1 MEQQQEQTRQKQLNI
16 YLKKDGELNLSGL
29 TLKNL
34 TPEEFLIL
42 QQLIDESR
50 VRSNNAS
57 RVEEL
62 MQRGLMAQGV
72 IAAFAI
78 LMFSFIGIYGIYRYI
93 GQQVQQI
100 QETYSNVR

>member
-1 MEQQQEQTRQKQLNI
+1 MEQQQETRHRPLNI
-16 YLKKDGELNLSGL
+16 HLKKDGELNLSGV

-34 TPEEFLIL
+34 TPEEFLIV

-50 VRSNNAS
+50 VRSNNAN

-72 IAAFAI
+72 IATFAI
-78 LMFSFIGIYGIYRYI
+78 LMFSFISIYGISRYI

>member
-1 MEQQQEQTRQKQLNI
+1 MEQQQEQTESPLNI
-16 YLKKDGELNLSGL
+16 RLKKDGELNLSGL

-34 TPEEFLIL
+34 TSEEFLIV

-50 VRSNNAS
+50 VRSHNAN

-78 LMFSFIGIYGIYRYI
+78 LMFSFIGIYSIYRYI

>member
-1 MEQQQEQTRQKQLNI
+1 MEQYKERTRQQINI
-16 YLKKDGELNLSGL
+16 HLKTDGELNLSGL
-29 TLKNL
+29 TLKDL
-34 TPEEFLIL
+34 TPEEFIIL
-42 QQLIDESR
+42 QELIDESK
-50 VRSNNAS
+50 VRSHNAN

-100 QETYSNVR
+100 HETYSNVR

>member
-1 MEQQQEQTRQKQLNI
+1 MEQQQEQTRQKQLFI
-16 YLKKDGELNLSGL
+16 HLKKDGELNLSGL

-42 QQLIDESR
+42 QQLIDESI
-50 VRSNNAS
+50 VRSNNAN

-62 MQRGLMAQGV
+62 MQRGMMAQGV
-72 IAAFAI
+72 VATFAI

-93 GQQVQQI
+93 DKQVQQI

>member
-1 MEQQQEQTRQKQLNI
+1 MEQYKERTRQQINI
-16 YLKKDGELNLSGL
+16 HLKTDGELNLSGL
-29 TLKNL
+29 TLKDL
-34 TPEEFLIL
+34 TPEEFIIL
-42 QQLIDESR
+42 QQLIDESI
-50 VRSNNAS
+50 VRSHNAN

-78 LMFSFIGIYGIYRYI
+78 LMFSFIGIYSIYRYI

>member
-1 MEQQQEQTRQKQLNI
+1 MEQQQETRHRPLNI
-16 YLKKDGELNLSGL
+16 HLKKDGELNLSGL

-50 VRSNNAS
+50 VRSNNAN

-72 IAAFAI
+72 IATFAI
-78 LMFSFIGIYGIYRYI
+78 FMFSFIGIYGIYRYI

>member
-1 MEQQQEQTRQKQLNI
+1 MEQQQETRHRPLNI
-16 YLKKDGELNLSGL
+16 HLKKDGELNLSGL

-34 TPEEFLIL
+34 TSEEFLIV

-50 VRSNNAS
+50 VRSHNAN

-78 LMFSFIGIYGIYRYI
+78 LMFSFIGIYGIYRYV
-93 GQQVQQI
+93 GQQVEQI
-100 QETYSNVR
+100 QETYSNAR

>member
-1 MEQQQEQTRQKQLNI
+1 MEQYKERTRQQINI
-16 YLKKDGELNLSGL
+16 HLKTDGELNLSGL
-29 TLKNL
+29 TLKDL
-34 TPEEFLIL
+34 TPEEFIIL
-42 QQLIDESR
+42 QELIDESK
-50 VRSNNAS
+50 VRSHNAN

-93 GQQVQQI
+93 GQQAQQI

>member
-1 MEQQQEQTRQKQLNI
+1 MEQQQETRHRPLNI
-16 YLKKDGELNLSGL
+16 HLKKDGELNLSGL

-34 TPEEFLIL
+34 TSEEFLIV

-50 VRSNNAS
+50 VRSHNAN
-57 RVEEL
+57 RVEKL

-93 GQQVQQI
+93 GQQVQQKM
-100 QETYSNVR
+100 ETYSNVR

>member
-1 MEQQQEQTRQKQLNI
+1 MEQQQEQIKRPLNI
-16 YLKKDGELNLSGL
+16 HLKKDGELNLSGL

-34 TPEEFLIL
+34 TQEEFLIV

-50 VRSNNAS
+50 VRSNNAN

-72 IAAFAI
+72 IATFAI

>member
-1 MEQQQEQTRQKQLNI
+1 MEQQQETRHRPLNI
-16 YLKKDGELNLSGL
+16 HLKKDGELNLSGL

-34 TPEEFLIL
+34 TPEEFLIV

-50 VRSNNAS
+50 VRSNNAN

-72 IAAFAI
+72 VAAFAI
-78 LMFSFIGIYGIYRYI
+78 LMFSFIGIYGIYRYV

>member
-1 MEQQQEQTRQKQLNI
+1 MEQQQETYKKPLNI
-16 YLKKDGELNLSGL
+16 HLKKDGELNLSGL

-34 TPEEFLIL
+34 TPEEFLIV

-50 VRSNNAS
+50 VRSNNAN

-78 LMFSFIGIYGIYRYI
+78 LMFSFIGIYGIYHYI

>member
-1 MEQQQEQTRQKQLNI
+1 MEQQQEQTESPLNI
-16 YLKKDGELNLSGL
+16 RLKKDGELNLSGL

-34 TPEEFLIL
+34 TSEEFLIV

-50 VRSNNAS
+50 VRSHNAN

-78 LMFSFIGIYGIYRYI
+78 LMFSFIGIYGIYRYV
-93 GQQVQQI
+93 GQQVEQI
-100 QETYSNVR
+100 QETYSNAR

>member
-1 MEQQQEQTRQKQLNI
+1 MEQQQGTYRKPLNI
-16 YLKKDGELNLSGL
+16 CLKKDGELNLSGL

-34 TPEEFLIL
+34 TSEEFLIV

-50 VRSNNAS
+50 VRSHNAN

-62 MQRGLMAQGV
+62 MQRGLIAQGV
-72 IAAFAI
+72 IATFAI

>member
-1 MEQQQEQTRQKQLNI
+1 MRLHNV
-16 YLKKDGELNLSGL
+16 N
-29 TLKNL
+29 
-34 TPEEFLIL
+34 
-42 QQLIDESR
+42 
-50 VRSNNAS
+50 

-78 LMFSFIGIYGIYRYI
+78 LMFSFIDIYGVYRYI

>member
-1 MEQQQEQTRQKQLNI
+1 MEQQQETRHRPLNI
-16 YLKKDGELNLSGL
+16 HLKKDGELNLSGL

-34 TPEEFLIL
+34 TSEEFLIV

-50 VRSNNAS
+50 VRSNNAN

-78 LMFSFIGIYGIYRYI
+78 LMFSFISIYGIYRYI

>member
-1 MEQQQEQTRQKQLNI
+1 
-16 YLKKDGELNLSGL
+16 
-29 TLKNL
+29 
-34 TPEEFLIL
+34 
-42 QQLIDESR
+42 
-50 VRSNNAS
+50 
-57 RVEEL
+57 